1 MLIFNTKGDKVMSI
15 FICGVI
21 AEMDVKYSSADMSTP
36 PNILTVSENNTNE
49 VRGRHINQK
58 ELDSYVRIH
67 GSKFRVYSGIDE
79 AMLFVVDA
87 FELWYPG
94 IDVKEVPAALVDASR
109 EFRYKLINIVEEVEA
124 KNNKEAREELIPR
137 KAKTPR
143 GYYVDRRKIKEKTW
157 EQLSADEQLMWMAT
171 HESKS

>member
-1 MLIFNTKGDKVMSI
+1 
-15 FICGVI
+15 
-21 AEMDVKYSSADMSTP
+21 MSTP

-67 GSKFRVYSGIDE
+67 GSEVRVYSGIDE

-137 KAKTPR
+137 PVTKP
-143 GYYVDRRKIKEKTW
+143 VSNDKIEDKTW